1 MQRGSGA
8 SLVPACAP
16 IARETSLP
24 DASKG
29 FVLITRPLP
38 AAMET
43 ARRLAEIGLT
53 PLVAP
58 VLSTTLYQTRLPR
71 PDSVQALLLTS
82 ANAVAA
88 VSAEYHC
95 LPVFAVGNA
104 TAAAARAAGFSRVTN
119 AAGNAVDLAG
129 LVRRLCD
136 PDRGS
141 LLFPGAARLA
151 VDIAKPL
158 REAGFRVIRRVVY
171 RTDAVAALAAP
182 ARAALAAG
190 GVVAALFFSPASAR
204 AFGTL
209 LRAALP
215 PTCLARVEA
224 IAISAA
230 VAAVLAPLPWQR
242 IRVASLPNQ
251 DAMMALLT

>member
-1 MQRGSGA
+1 M
-8 SLVPACAP
+8 
-16 IARETSLP
+16 P
-24 DASKG
+24 DPGKG
-29 FVLITRPLP
+29 VVLITRPLQT
-38 AAMET
+38 AAET
-43 ARRLAEIGLT
+43 ARRVAALGFS

-58 VLSTTLYQTRLPR
+58 VLETTLYQTRLPE
-71 PDSVQALLLTS
+71 PDRVQALLLTS
-82 ANAVAA
+82 ANAIAA
-88 VSAEYHC
+88 LSAKFHH

-104 TAAAARAAGFSRVTN
+104 TAAAAKAAGFPLVTS
-119 AAGNAVDLAG
+119 AAGNATDLAG

-171 RTDAVAALAAP
+171 RTDPVAALP
-182 ARAALAAG
+182 ALAQAALAAG
-190 GVVAALFFSPASAR
+190 GVTAALFFSPASAR

-215 PTCLARVEA
+215 PTCVASVEA
-224 IAISAA
+224 MAISAA
-230 VAAVLAPLPWQR
+230 VAAALAPLPWQR